1 MEDRSLLEARLAD
14 LADVVARL
22 EARVAALERAGSQGR
37 RSAAQAALDRSA
49 TPSRASQGAFD
60 TGEATRVL
68 SLGGRTLL
76 VLAGAFVLRAV
87 TDSGSIPSWMGVGLG
102 FVYAGAWMVMADRAG
117 KAGQTLSAAFHAV
130 SVVIIGFPLL
140 IEGTNRFKL
149 FSPVGS
155 AAVLTALTAAAL
167 LLATRRGLP
176 SLAWVVSLGG
186 TATALWL
193 MATSK
198 VLVPGA
204 LYLVALGTAAV
215 WIGYVR
221 DWTGIR
227 WPVALVADV
236 MVLLVAV
243 KAGDRMTN
251 EGPGAAL
258 LVQAVLVALYLGS
271 FATRTLYMGRK
282 VVPFE
287 MVQAAAVITVG
298 IGGAVW
304 VATRSGF
311 GQAGFGVGSIIFG
324 VASYA
329 LAFAFVER
337 RQKIRENFYFYTS
350 IALVFL
356 LSGTGLLLGEPAR
369 SIVWGALAVLFAWLA
384 IRQKSRTLS
393 THAAVYAVAAA
404 AGSGLVARSISTLFV
419 GGEVGWRPSFA
430 TTAVLLAIAASAWLA
445 GRAPR
450 STALERIPPVA
461 VYLVLAIGVSGTL
474 VAWLAPAVAGVGP
487 GASAGAL
494 ATLRKVVLV
503 AAVLATA
510 WMGGTPGHAEAGWL
524 AYPLLGFIGIKMLL
538 EDLPRGRPVTLI
550 LSFAFYGL
558 ALILVPR
565 IRARAAAAGGR
576 AGPA

>member
-22 EARVAALERAGSQGR
+22 EGRVAALERAGSQGR

-204 LYLVALGTAAV
+204 LYLVALGSAAV

-287 MVQAAAVITVG
+287 MVQAAAVIMVG

-404 AGSGLVARSISTLFV
+404 AGSGLVARSIATLFV
-419 GGEVGWRPSFA
+419 GGEVGWRPSVA
-430 TTAVLLAIAASAWLA
+430 TTAVLLAIAVSAWLA

-461 VYLVLAIGVSGTL
+461 VYLVLAIGISGTL

-494 ATLRKVVLV
+494 ATLRTVVLV

-565 IRARAAAAGGR
+565 IRARAAAARGR
-576 AGPA
+576 AGPG